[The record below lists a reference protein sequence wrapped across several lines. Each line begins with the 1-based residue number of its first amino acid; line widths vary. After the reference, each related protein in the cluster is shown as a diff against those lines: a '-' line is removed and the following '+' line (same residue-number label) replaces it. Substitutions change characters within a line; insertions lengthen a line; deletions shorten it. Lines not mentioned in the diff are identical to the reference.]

1 MIHQLQKQ
9 IEISWSNLPSNWN
22 LCLQLKIDLKDKSLK
37 REIGNFLIL
46 NIQDYPPLK
55 SIIDDHKEFISL
67 NEVDSI
73 INNLDV
79 KKALCIDR
87 IMIASTIN

>member
-1 MIHQLQKQ
+1 M
-9 IEISWSNLPSNWN
+9 
-22 LCLQLKIDLKDKSLK
+22 QLKIDLKDKNLE

-55 SIIDDHKEFISL
+55 FIIDDHKEFISR

-79 KKALCIDR
+79 KKALGIDR